1 MSAKVADV
9 LVFRQGHVPDDIIL
23 FGAGVHCM
31 SFVLREVNEINAILF
46 AVEYS
51 LLGALL
57 AVVDYYLV
65 VGARGDDALP
75 IIAVVNISYL
85 LGVVLVELR
94 HPHTADDVV
103 HKLHVAFQVS
113 SLAALTASP

>member
-1 MSAKVADV
+1 M
-9 LVFRQGHVPDDIIL
+9 
-23 FGAGVHCM
+23 HCV
-31 SFVLREVNEINAILF
+31 SFVLREVNEINAIPIRSRCDGLNEYDGCFSILF

-75 IIAVVNISYL
+75 IIAGQES
-85 LGVVLVELR
+85 
-94 HPHTADDVV
+94 TSD
-103 HKLHVAFQVS
+103 
-113 SLAALTASP
+113 